1 MELKLTQTKTTEDRK
16 TEIYEIAK
24 YTVRVTTHN
33 GGYRYIDIREER
45 GEYIPAIYCRTDI
58 NGDAVGFEI
67 QTTSYGA
74 LPINEMSKM
83 VQALVEATTVAGIL
97 TKEFIKED

>member
-1 MELKLTQTKTTEDRK
+1 MELKLTQTKTVEDRK
-16 TEIYEIAK
+16 VEIYEIAK
-24 YTVRVTTHN
+24 YTVRVITYN
-33 GGYRYIDIREER
+33 GGYRSIDIREER
-45 GEYIPAIYCRTDI
+45 GEYIPAIYYRTDI
-58 NGDAVGFEI
+58 NGDAIGFEI

-74 LPINEMSKM
+74 LPIDEMSKM

>member
-1 MELKLTQTKTTEDRK
+1 MELKLTQTKTVEDRK

-24 YTVRVTTHN
+24 YTVRVTTYSDGSRH
-33 GGYRYIDIREER
+33 IDVREKR
-45 GEYIPAIYCRTDI
+45 GEYIPAIYCRT
-58 NGDAVGFEI
+58 NLTGDAIGFEI

-74 LPINEMSKM
+74 LPLDEMGKM
-83 VQALVEATTVAGIL
+83 VQALVEATTVAEIL